1 MLKAVLVVTAAVG
14 AAVVSGVSA
23 PAEHPDVPGT
33 AVLDSGNLDRDDF
46 TNLNDFD
53 GGNGNGE

>member
-1 MLKAVLVVTAAVG
+1 MLKAVLVVAAAVG

-23 PAEHPDVPGT
+23 PAERQDAPAT
-33 AVLDSGNLDRDDF
+33 AVLDSNTLDRDDF

-53 GGNGNGE
+53 GGNGNG